1 MWSIRFLRYW
11 KTGVKTMMTFKDA
24 MMWSLEQDWPELEAE
39 GIDEEGVYVVHA
51 RIEMENR
58 MEDMV

>member
-1 MWSIRFLRYW
+1 
-11 KTGVKTMMTFKDA
+11 MMTFKDA
-24 MMWSLEQDWPELEAE
+24 MIWSLEQDWPELGLE
-39 GIDEEGVYVVHA
+39 GIDEAGVYVVHA

>member
-24 MMWSLEQDWPELEAE
+24 MMWSLEQDWPELESE

-58 MEDMV
+58 MEDTA

>member
-1 MWSIRFLRYW
+1 
-11 KTGVKTMMTFKDA
+11 MMTFKDT
-24 MMWSLEQDWPELEAE
+24 MMWSLEQDWPELESE

-58 MEDMV
+58 MEDTT

>member
-24 MMWSLEQDWPELEAE
+24 MMWSLEQDWPELEVE
-39 GIDEEGVYVVHA
+39 GIDKEGVYVVHA

-58 MEDMV
+58 MEDTA